1 MKNKFYILIFLF
13 LFIRPSTAENLSIE
27 AKNITLDKKNET
39 SIFQNEV
46 LIKNESKNQIRSD
59 YAEYNKKTGI
69 INLQNKI
76 EALDVKGNKIK
87 TERAEYNEAS
97 KVFKSFGG
105 TEITTKNG
113 YLISSE
119 DIILDNEKNFIKSNK
134 KTIIIDKENNK
145 IDLDNFEYNTNNNIF
160 KSVGFIKI
168 EDSKGNNYEF
178 SQIYIDT
185 IKKEIIGSDI
195 KAYLNQKEFKINENN
210 KPRIFSNTISLK
222 KEKSSF
228 EKSIFTLC
236 NYREKDKCPPWS
248 IQASKMLH
256 DNKKKTIYYDNA
268 VLKVYD
274 FPIFYFPKLSHPDPT
289 VERRTG
295 FLLPT
300 LSDSKNLGVGVSI
313 PYFWDLGNDK
323 NFTLTNNFYF
333 NENPLF
339 MGEYHQAFKNSSIIF
354 DFGYTEGYKKTTSSK
369 KAGEK
374 SHFFAKFTKNFES
387 RNNSESSLDISL
399 QEMSNDKYM
408 KLYRINS
415 NLVDYNQNTLENSL
429 NYSFENEDLF
439 LGLNTSIYETLKDD
453 YNDKYEYIFPE
464 ITFDKNLF
472 SNNKFGILDLQTN
485 YKFHNYDTNKST
497 NFLVNNLDWNFK
509 DLNFNS
515 GLQSKIIGQIKN
527 INYESKNVELYKEE
541 PTNEIFGALG
551 LLNEINLQKSDKFSN
566 HLLTPK
572 LLLRYSPG
580 SMRKENEGFRLN
592 PINAFSLDR
601 INNLNNFETGL
612 SATFGFDYN
621 FSNKNN
627 SRNFDFSVA
636 QIINE
641 KENKKMHSK
650 SSLDEKLS
658 DLVGTANVKLSKNTN
673 LNYNF
678 AIDENYNDINY
689 NEVGTTLKFDFASLN
704 FDYLQEKNHIGD
716 QEYFKTKLDI
726 FKNSDGLFSFGTKR
740 NLVTN
745 SAEYYNMSY
754 EYINDCLKAGLVYRR
769 EFYTDSEL
777 EPENSLMFKITLVPF
792 GDISTPS
799 FNQ

>member
-46 LIKNESKNQIRSD
+46 LIKTESKNQIRSD

-76 EALDVKGNKIK
+76 EAIDVKGNKIK
-87 TERAEYNEAS
+87 TEKAEYNEVS

-105 TEITTKNG
+105 TEIITKNG

-134 KTIIIDKENNK
+134 KTIIIDQDNNK

-168 EDSKGNNYEF
+168 EDGKGNNYEF

-323 NFTLTNNFYF
+323 NFTLTNNFYL

-439 LGLNTSIYETLKDD
+439 
-453 YNDKYEYIFPE
+453 
-464 ITFDKNLF
+464 
-472 SNNKFGILDLQTN
+472 
-485 YKFHNYDTNKST
+485 
-497 NFLVNNLDWNFK
+497 
-509 DLNFNS
+509 
-515 GLQSKIIGQIKN
+515 
-527 INYESKNVELYKEE
+527 
-541 PTNEIFGALG
+541 
-551 LLNEINLQKSDKFSN
+551 
-566 HLLTPK
+566 
-572 LLLRYSPG
+572 
-580 SMRKENEGFRLN
+580 FR
-592 PINAFSLDR
+592 
-601 INNLNNFETGL
+601 T
-612 SATFGFDYN
+612 
-621 FSNKNN
+621 
-627 SRNFDFSVA
+627 
-636 QIINE
+636 
-641 KENKKMHSK
+641 
-650 SSLDEKLS
+650 
-658 DLVGTANVKLSKNTN
+658 
-673 LNYNF
+673 
-678 AIDENYNDINY
+678 
-689 NEVGTTLKFDFASLN
+689 
-704 FDYLQEKNHIGD
+704 
-716 QEYFKTKLDI
+716 
-726 FKNSDGLFSFGTKR
+726 
-740 NLVTN
+740 
-745 SAEYYNMSY
+745 
-754 EYINDCLKAGLVYRR
+754 
-769 EFYTDSEL
+769 
-777 EPENSLMFKITLVPF
+777 
-792 GDISTPS
+792 
-799 FNQ
+799 

>member
-46 LIKNESKNQIRSD
+46 LITNESKNQIRSD

-134 KTIIIDKENNK
+134 KTIIIDQDNNK

-168 EDSKGNNYEF
+168 EDGKGNNYEF

-185 IKKEIIGSDI
+185 IRKEIIGSDI

-313 PYFWDLGNDK
+313 PYF
-323 NFTLTNNFYF
+323 
-333 NENPLF
+333 
-339 MGEYHQAFKNSSIIF
+339 
-354 DFGYTEGYKKTTSSK
+354 
-369 KAGEK
+369 
-374 SHFFAKFTKNFES
+374 
-387 RNNSESSLDISL
+387 
-399 QEMSNDKYM
+399 
-408 KLYRINS
+408 
-415 NLVDYNQNTLENSL
+415 
-429 NYSFENEDLF
+429 
-439 LGLNTSIYETLKDD
+439 
-453 YNDKYEYIFPE
+453 
-464 ITFDKNLF
+464 
-472 SNNKFGILDLQTN
+472 GI
-485 YKFHNYDTNKST
+485 
-497 NFLVNNLDWNFK
+497 
-509 DLNFNS
+509 
-515 GLQSKIIGQIKN
+515 
-527 INYESKNVELYKEE
+527 
-541 PTNEIFGALG
+541 
-551 LLNEINLQKSDKFSN
+551 
-566 HLLTPK
+566 
-572 LLLRYSPG
+572 
-580 SMRKENEGFRLN
+580 
-592 PINAFSLDR
+592 
-601 INNLNNFETGL
+601 
-612 SATFGFDYN
+612 
-621 FSNKNN
+621 
-627 SRNFDFSVA
+627 
-636 QIINE
+636 
-641 KENKKMHSK
+641 
-650 SSLDEKLS
+650 
-658 DLVGTANVKLSKNTN
+658 
-673 LNYNF
+673 
-678 AIDENYNDINY
+678 
-689 NEVGTTLKFDFASLN
+689 
-704 FDYLQEKNHIGD
+704 
-716 QEYFKTKLDI
+716 
-726 FKNSDGLFSFGTKR
+726 
-740 NLVTN
+740 
-745 SAEYYNMSY
+745 
-754 EYINDCLKAGLVYRR
+754 
-769 EFYTDSEL
+769 
-777 EPENSLMFKITLVPF
+777 
-792 GDISTPS
+792 
-799 FNQ
+799 